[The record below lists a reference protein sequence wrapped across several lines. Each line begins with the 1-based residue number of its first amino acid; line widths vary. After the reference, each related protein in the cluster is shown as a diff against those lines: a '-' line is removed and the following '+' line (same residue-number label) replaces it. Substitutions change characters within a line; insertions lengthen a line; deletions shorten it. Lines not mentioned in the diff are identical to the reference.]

1 MFRTM
6 NEFIKLFGVYGL
18 PTVCLIVFLFLI
30 VQDPTRGEKLQ
41 ALVTKPF
48 YRMCRWFSKTHI
60 SSEVSSSLNMFYNN
74 KIFNLLVDKNKPQI
88 KIKWVTESE
97 DPAFTKEGNIILRL
111 KEEKDQTRNILN
123 AAKFSLP
130 LIICPLVRSNIHH
143 SYSTAL
149 DLTLMKK
156 LSNNMGR
163 HGKAIFKQ
171 YFLDPETSQ
180 DKTLGVLIQRLVELD
195 NHGFFI
201 PVVLNELEII
211 GEGLYADSNPND
223 YTSEAIKFLEYL
235 LEIVNR
241 KIGDEIELNYTEK
254 PFSVGTMLLA
264 KSHRADTQGLR
275 PYLKRLQIKIDKGI
289 QSIYIISFPN
299 SYVFFDKLIKTLRS
313 HESLNIEKLINTVD
327 YTINETNKKTN
338 FKIAIIS
345 SNNIF
350 SNDSFKERIITNNI
364 EEGKRYEGTVEDVS
378 EKEALINLH
387 GLRAYIKYRNCS
399 WNYPTSCKDFLE
411 LNKEYEF
418 EVETIEWETGTI
430 FLSRK
435 FLELDPWA
443 LKTPPSNG
451 DEIKIKVYSKLNN
464 RLLCFYDEKLPVLL
478 PITELS
484 WQPNNIDSEVID
496 LIGTELIVEV
506 IQVDT
511 DKKEIIVSKRELVT
525 DPWPDIHTAYPIG
538 KEIHGKVCE
547 IQEHYV
553 KVKIDESIIAIL
565 PKESLQKAGYEYSD
579 FQNNL
584 VVDQGLDLF
593 VSKVFIAK
601 KKMRVDLR
609 RNKNAP

>member
-1 MFRTM
+1 M
-6 NEFIKLFGVYGL
+6 NELIKLFAAYGL
-18 PTVCLIVFLFLI
+18 PTVCLIVFVFLI
-30 VQDPTRGEKLQ
+30 IQDPTRGEKLQ

-48 YRMCRWFSKTHI
+48 YRLFRWFSKTHI
-60 SSEVSSSLNMFYNN
+60 SSEVSSSLNTFYNN
-74 KIFNLLVDKNKPQI
+74 KIFNILVDKNKPLI

-97 DPAFTKEGNIILRL
+97 DPAFSKDGNIILRL
-111 KEEKDQTRNILN
+111 KEEKDQSKNILN
-123 AAKFSLP
+123 AAQVSLP
-130 LIICPLVRSNIHH
+130 LVICPLVRSNLHH
-143 SYSTAL
+143 SYGKAI

-156 LSNNMGR
+156 LSNKLGR

-171 YFLDPETSQ
+171 YFLEPETSQ
-180 DKTLGVLIQRLVELD
+180 DETLGLLIQRLVELD

-201 PVVLNELEII
+201 PVVLNELEIV

-223 YTSEAIKFLEYL
+223 YTTEAIKFLNYL

-241 KIGDEIELNYTEK
+241 QIGDEIELNYIEK

-264 KSHRADTQGLR
+264 VSHRADTQGLR
-275 PYLKRLQIKIDKGI
+275 PYLKRLQTKIDKGI

-299 SYVFFDKLIKTLRS
+299 SYPFFDKLIKTLRS
-313 HESLNIEKLINTVD
+313 HESLNVEKLINTVD
-327 YTINETNKKTN
+327 YALNESNKKTE

-350 SNDSFKERIITNNI
+350 SNDSFKERVKANQIK
-364 EEGKRYEGTVEDVS
+364 EGKRYEGVVEDVS
-378 EKEALINLH
+378 EKEALINIR

-418 EVETIEWETGTI
+418 EVETIDWESGTI

-435 FLELDPWA
+435 FLEQDPWT
-443 LKTPPSNG
+443 LKTPPVLG
-451 DEIKIKVYSKLNN
+451 DKIEIKVHSKLNN
-464 RLLCFYDEKLPVLL
+464 RLLCFYDEKIPVLL
-478 PITELS
+478 PLTELS
-484 WQPNNIDSEVID
+484 WQPNNIDDEILE
-496 LIGTELIVEV
+496 LIGKKLFSEV

-511 DKKEIIVSKRELVT
+511 DKKEITVSKRKLVA
-525 DPWPDIHTAYPIG
+525 DPWPDIHTAYPTG
-538 KEIHGKVCE
+538 KEVHGRVCE
-547 IQEHYV
+547 INAHYV
-553 KVKIDESIIAIL
+553 RVKIDESIVAII

-579 FQNNL
+579 YQNNL
-584 VVDQGLDLF
+584 VLGQGIDLI